1 MFEKARLRHT
11 VAGGGGE
18 RGLGWGWWA
27 VCVCVAGVA
36 VLVPRQLYSSWV
48 GVREM
53 AFLDP
58 LFFKVL
64 IGSKVYLAPCSL

>member
-1 MFEKARLRHT
+1 MC
-11 VAGGGGE
+11 VGGGG
-18 RGLGWGWWA
+18 RWWA